1 MAVTTASTSSGTLTE
16 PVEQMSVQRRAFL
29 LFERFSLPLAFIVV
43 VVGFSVLLPDT
54 FATGNNV
61 LAILDQ
67 AAPLMVMASGLIV
80 VLVMKE
86 FDLSIGAVAGACAAV
101 SVTLMSYHGVSSAVA
116 IAAGIGTGLLVGFAN
131 GILVAR
137 VGIPSFI
144 ATLATGSLL
153 AGLELAIA
161 NTTIFEGLGEM
172 YLQLTSATLFGLP
185 MAFVIAAA
193 VAIVL
198 GVILRKT
205 IFGRHASAIG
215 DNPVAAR
222 LVGLPVDRDR
232 IIAFTVSGG
241 AAALA
246 GVLLTSRAMSFYP
259 GPGNGLML
267 PAYAAAFL
275 SLSLGHG
282 WRFNIGGT
290 VLGVVFLGT
299 ITTGLTMLN
308 QPPWV
313 AAVVQGFVLLT
324 TVMANARRQV
334 RR

>member
-1 MAVTTASTSSGTLTE
+1 MTVTESSPVTSLAE
-16 PVEQMSVQRRAFL
+16 PVEQMTMQRRAFHVL
-29 LFERFSLPLAFIVV
+29 ERYSLPLAFVIVA
-43 VVGFSVLLPDT
+43 VGFSVLLPDT
-54 FATGNNV
+54 FMTTNNA

-67 AAPLMVMASGLIV
+67 ASPLIVMASGLIV

-86 FDLSIGAVAGACAAV
+86 FDLSIGAVAGASAAV
-101 SVTLMSYHGVSSAVA
+101 SITLMSYHGVSSAVA
-116 IAAGIGTGLLVGFAN
+116 IAAGIGTGLAVGFAN
-131 GILVAR
+131 GLLVAR

-161 NTTIFEGLGEM
+161 NTTIFEGIGEL
-172 YLQLTSATLFGLP
+172 YLQLTSASVFSIP
-185 MAFVIAAA
+185 MAFVIAAVFA
-193 VAIVL
+193 TIL
-198 GVILRKT
+198 GVILRYT
-205 IFGRHASAIG
+205 VFGRHASAIG

-232 IIAFTVSGG
+232 IIAFTISGG

-246 GVLLTSRAMSFYP
+246 GILLTSRAMSFYP
-259 GPGNGLML
+259 GPGTGLLL

-275 SLSLGHG
+275 SLSLGQG
-282 WRFNIGGT
+282 WRFNVGGT
-290 VLGVVFLGT
+290 VLGVIFLGM

-313 AAVVQGFVLLT
+313 AAVVQGLVLLT
-324 TVMANARRQV
+324 TVMALARRQV

>member
-1 MAVTTASTSSGTLTE
+1 MAVTTESASTGALSE
-16 PVEQMSVQRRAFL
+16 PVEQMTLKRRAFT
-29 LFERFSLPLAFIVV
+29 FVERFSLPLAFIVV
-43 VVGFSVLLPDT
+43 ILAFSLLLPDT
-54 FATGNNV
+54 FATWNNA

-67 AAPLMVMASGLIV
+67 AAPLIVMASGLIV

-86 FDLSIGAVAGACAAV
+86 FDLSIGAVAGASAAV
-101 SVTLMSYHGVSSAVA
+101 SVTLMSYHGVSSSVA
-116 IAAGIGTGLLVGFAN
+116 ILAGIGTGLLVGFAN

-161 NTTIFEGLGEM
+161 NTTIFEGLGDL
-172 YLQLTSATLFGLP
+172 YLQLTSGSVFGLP
-185 MAFVIAAA
+185 MAFV
-193 VAIVL
+193 VAIVFATIL

-205 IFGRHASAIG
+205 VFGRHASAIG
-215 DNPVAAR
+215 DNAVAAR

-275 SLSLGHG
+275 SLSLGQG

-290 VLGVVFLGT
+290 VLGVVFLGA

-313 AAVVQGFVLLT
+313 AAVVQGLVLLT
-324 TVMANARRQV
+324 TVMALARRQA

>member
-1 MAVTTASTSSGTLTE
+1 MAVTESSPATSLTE
-16 PVEQMSVQRRAFL
+16 PVEQMTLKHRASHL
-29 LFERFSLPLAFIVV
+29 LERYSLPLAFVIVA
-43 VVGFSVLLPDT
+43 VGFSILLPET
-54 FATGNNV
+54 FMTTNNA

-67 AAPLMVMASGLIV
+67 ASPLIVMASGLIV

-86 FDLSIGAVAGACAAV
+86 FDLSIGAVAGASAAV
-101 SVTLMSYHGVSSAVA
+101 SITLMSYHGVSSYVA
-116 IAAGIGTGLLVGFAN
+116 IAAGIGTGLAVGFAN
-131 GILVAR
+131 GLLVAR

-161 NTTIFEGLGEM
+161 NTTIFEGLGEL
-172 YLQLTSATLFGLP
+172 YLQLTSASVFSIP
-185 MAFVIAAA
+185 MAFVIAAVFA
-193 VAIVL
+193 TIL
-198 GVILRKT
+198 GVTLRHT
-205 IFGRHASAIG
+205 VFGRHASAIG

-232 IIAFTVSGG
+232 IIAFTISGG
-241 AAALA
+241 ASALA
-246 GVLLTSRAMSFYP
+246 GILLTSRAMSFYP
-259 GPGNGLML
+259 GPGNGLLL

-282 WRFNIGGT
+282 WRFNVGGT
-290 VLGVVFLGT
+290 VLGVIFLGM

-313 AAVVQGFVLLT
+313 AAVVQGLVLLT
-324 TVMANARRQV
+324 TVMALARRQV

>member
-1 MAVTTASTSSGTLTE
+1 MAVTTESPSTGAVSE
-16 PVEQMSVQRRAFL
+16 PVEPLTLKRRAFSIV
-29 LFERFSLPLAFIVV
+29 ERFSLPLAFIVV
-43 VVGFSVLLPDT
+43 VVGFSILLPDT
-54 FATGNNV
+54 FATWNNA

-67 AAPLMVMASGLIV
+67 AAPLIVMASGLIV

-101 SVTLMSYHGVSSAVA
+101 SVTLMSYHGVSSLVA
-116 IAAGIGTGLLVGFAN
+116 ILAGIGTGLLVGFAN
-131 GILVAR
+131 GVLVAR

-161 NTTIFEGLGEM
+161 NTTIFEGLGEL
-172 YLQLTSATLFGLP
+172 YLQMTSGSVLGLP
-185 MAFVIAAA
+185 MAFVVA
-193 VAIVL
+193 VVFSTIL

-275 SLSLGHG
+275 SLSLGQG

-313 AAVVQGFVLLT
+313 AAVVQGLVLLT
-324 TVMANARRQV
+324 TVMALARRQA

>member
-172 YLQLTSATLFGLP
+172 YLQLTSATLFDLP

>member
-1 MAVTTASTSSGTLTE
+1 MAVPTESATVVALSEPDEAQTLQHRLFT
-16 PVEQMSVQRRAFL
+16 
-29 LFERFSLPLAFIVV
+29 LFERYSLPIAFVIVAI
-43 VVGFSVLLPDT
+43 GFSVLLPGT

-101 SVTLMSYHGVSSAVA
+101 SVTLMSYHGVSSIVA
-116 IAAGIGTGLLVGFAN
+116 IVAGIGTGLIVGFMN
-131 GILVAR
+131 GILVAK

-161 NTTIFEGLGEM
+161 NTTIFEGLGDL
-172 YLQLTSATLFGLP
+172 YLQLTSATLFGIP
-185 MAFVIAAA
+185 MAFVIAAV
-193 VAIVL
+193 VAIIL
-198 GVILRKT
+198 GVILRFT

-215 DNPVAAR
+215 DNSVAAR

-232 IIAFTVSGG
+232 IIAFTISGG
-241 AAALA
+241 TAALA

-259 GPGNGLML
+259 GPGVGLLL

-275 SLSLGHG
+275 SLSLGQG
-282 WRFNIGGT
+282 WRFNVGGT
-290 VLGVVFLGT
+290 VLGVVFLGM

-313 AAVVQGFVLLT
+313 AAVVQGLVLLT
-324 TVMANARRQV
+324 TVMVLARRQA

>member
-1 MAVTTASTSSGTLTE
+1 MAVTTESAGAPPLAE
-16 PVEQMSVQRRAFL
+16 PVEQMTIRHRVL
-29 LFERFSLPLAFIVV
+29 TIIERYSLPLAFLVV
-43 VVGFSVLLPDT
+43 VAGFSILLPDT
-54 FATGNNV
+54 FATWNNA

-67 AAPLMVMASGLIV
+67 AAPLMVMASGLVV

-101 SVTLMSYHGVSSAVA
+101 SVTLMSYHGVSSIVA
-116 IAAGIGTGLLVGFAN
+116 IAAGVGTGLLVGLAN

-161 NTTIFEGLGEM
+161 NTTIFEGLGDL
-172 YLQLTSATLFGLP
+172 YLQLTNATAVGLP
-185 MAFVIAAA
+185 MAFVIAAVFA
-193 VAIVL
+193 TVL
-198 GVILRKT
+198 GVVLRKT

-232 IIAFTVSGG
+232 IIAFTISGG

-275 SLSLGHG
+275 SLSLGQG

-299 ITTGLTMLN
+299 ITTGLTMLD
-308 QPPWV
+308 QPTWV
-313 AAVVQGFVLLT
+313 AAVVQGLVLLT
-324 TVMANARRQV
+324 TVMALARRQA